1 MFTEPLSTGS
11 FMVDVV
17 TSDNGGH
24 PPEFWAQQAAKKIVQ
39 VADTAPPAIRDQAR
53 AFQVQVEQVILDHM
67 KRAIR
72 CDRTTVGHMVEEAG
86 HPKLAELLRR
96 P

>member
-1 MFTEPLSTGS
+1 MFTQQLSTGG
-11 FMVDVV
+11 FMVDVA
-17 TSDNGGH
+17 TSENGGH

-39 VADTAPPAIRDQAR
+39 VADTAPPAIKDQAI
-53 AFQVQVEQVILDHM
+53 AFKDQVEHVILDYI

-72 CDRTTVGHMVEEAG
+72 CDRDTVGHMIEEAG
-86 HPKLAELLRR
+86 HPKLAEFLRR

>member
-1 MFTEPLSTGS
+1 MFTEQLSTGS
-11 FMVDVV
+11 FMVDVA

-39 VADTAPPAIRDQAR
+39 VADTAPPVIKDQAI
-53 AFQVQVEQVILDHM
+53 AFKDQVEHVILEHI

-72 CDRTTVGHMVEEAG
+72 CDRTTIGHMVEEAG

>member
-1 MFTEPLSTGS
+1 MLTQAMTTGS
-11 FMVDVV
+11 FKVDVA

-24 PPEFWAQQAAKKIVQ
+24 PPEFWARRAAERIVQ
-39 VADTAPPAIRDQAR
+39 VADTAHPAIRDQAR
-53 AFQVQVEQVILDHM
+53 AFQNQVEQVILDHM
-67 KRAIR
+67 IRAIR

>member
-1 MFTEPLSTGS
+1 MFTEPLSTS
-11 FMVDVV
+11 VFNVDVM
-17 TSDNGGH
+17 TTDNGGH
-24 PPEFWAQQAAKKIVQ
+24 PPEFWAKRAADRIVQ
-39 VADTAPPAIRDQAR
+39 VSSTAHPAIRDQAI
-53 AFQVQVEQVILDHM
+53 AFQSQVEQVILDHI

>member
-1 MFTEPLSTGS
+1 MLTQAMTTGD
-11 FMVDVV
+11 FKVEVA

-24 PPEFWAQQAAKKIVQ
+24 PPEFWAKRAADRIVQ
-39 VADTAPPAIRDQAR
+39 VSSTAHPAIRDQAI
-53 AFQVQVEQVILDHM
+53 AFQSQVEQVILDHI